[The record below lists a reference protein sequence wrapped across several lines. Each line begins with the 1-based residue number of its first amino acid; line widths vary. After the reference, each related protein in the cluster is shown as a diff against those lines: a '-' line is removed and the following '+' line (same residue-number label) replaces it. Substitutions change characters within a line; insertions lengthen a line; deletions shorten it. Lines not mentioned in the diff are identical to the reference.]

1 MASDP
6 SGSAV
11 LRSLALGWR
20 PVSNPPT
27 WFWTWPVWLG
37 LVCAFWLLVR
47 AFPNPYGL
55 FIFFVLK
62 HIYLCLLVFSCD
74 VAG

>member
-6 SGSAV
+6 SDSAV
-11 LRSLALGWR
+11 LRSLALGWQ

-55 FIFFVLK
+55 FIFLF
-62 HIYLCLLVFSCD
+62 
-74 VAG
+74 